1 MEKIKMAKILPKEIS
16 QKKIKVQ
23 VKMNLRKKL
32 SVLNV
37 QVIIT

>member
-1 MEKIKMAKILPKEIS
+1 MGKIKMAKILPKEIS
-16 QKKIKVQ
+16 QKIKVK
-23 VKMNLRKKL
+23 VKLNLRKKL